1 MKRIEMFRTTDR
13 EITCED
19 EALLSHASKKWR
31 QLEELEGKIPGK
43 QNSM

>member
-13 EITCED
+13 EATCED
-19 EALLSHASKKWR
+19 ETLLSHASKKWR
-31 QLEELEGKIPGK
+31 QLEELKDKIPGR